1 MSQHV
6 CPVAGC
12 TALVPSSKLLCIR
25 HWRRVS
31 YATGRELYAAYR
43 EKPRSDRHVA
53 AMKAAIKEAEGNA
66 S

>member
-1 MSQHV
+1 
-6 CPVAGC
+6 
-12 TALVPSSKLLCIR
+12 
-25 HWRRVS
+25 VS